1 MFAGRISSHELG
13 ESPERGEAAPASGNT
28 GGGCFRKEH
37 NMERFNE
44 PQLALAGEAQDVIL
58 GSLEFGNDMQ
68 GEMLTI
74 DMEFASDSIESL
86 A

>member
-1 MFAGRISSHELG
+1 
-13 ESPERGEAAPASGNT
+13 
-28 GGGCFRKEH
+28 
-37 NMERFNE
+37 MERFNE